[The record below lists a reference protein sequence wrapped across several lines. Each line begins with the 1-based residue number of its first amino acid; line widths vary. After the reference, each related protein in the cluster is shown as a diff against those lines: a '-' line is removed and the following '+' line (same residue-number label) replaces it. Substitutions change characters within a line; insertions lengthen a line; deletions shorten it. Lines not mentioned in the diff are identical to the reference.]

1 MLVPLS
7 QPLRRIGRSCRASL
21 CQGPTRKRPFSY
33 VERQDRLVVRV
44 EYVRVEY
51 VRVEY
56 VRVEYVVRKLTLVFG
71 HFGGGQVRLWNPRVL
86 LLASTERMQ

>member
-56 VRVEYVVRKLTLVFG
+56 VVRKLTLVFG